1 MRLVWRRA
9 KVLAAIGLA
18 AATAAAALAVGSA
31 PGGAQATQPQATAS
45 PATGLVDGSRVTV
58 SVTGL
63 PAGQAAAVAQCPVGA
78 GLDFARCKFTGNQ
91 AGADASGNV
100 SFEVGVDAILA
111 DSDSDNP
118 EDLDCRPDACELLVF
133 SGFGDSEAFPPIEV
147 PIGFTADGPLAPPPT
162 VTVDP
167 DEGLVDGQVVTV
179 SAAGL
184 VWEDDGFALLCKADL
199 TSSSDCSFDALGFFT
214 VAADRTAT
222 VQLRMTTFIET
233 GSGVVDCREPGACAV
248 VVTTDSGRSP
258 RKLGIAPVAFDPDAE
273 VVPPA
278 LSITPSTDLVD
289 GQSVTANGSG
299 FTSDF
304 VELVEC
310 MPGATDFSDCEF
322 VGFVEGTNPDGTFSQ
337 TVTLAAVLT
346 GEGGSGSVDCRTSSE
361 PCVLVAT
368 SNSID
373 SPRAARVPLAFRP
386 DGPLLP
392 GPSVTVTPSTDLPDQ
407 ATVTV
412 TGSGFPEQGSGSV
425 MVCGTGGGC
434 DPETQTQVEADNA
447 GTISLQLGVAATFTP
462 GEGAPVDCRAAPG
475 CEVVAISFDDFGHA
489 RRGSAP
495 ITFAP
500 STGTGQTR
508 YLDPVFSDVDVTEN
522 VAYRTTTTA
531 AGQPV
536 TLTLD
541 IYQPKGDTAAHRP
554 LLVWLPGGWFDAPD
568 QDVAATYAEAFARR
582 GYVVAVMDYRQRP
595 GLCCPSGDAT
605 GLTAAF
611 LDAHQDAV
619 AGVAWLRDHADQ
631 YKIDTRAIAA
641 AGSEAGAATALHL
654 ADLPGQMGVGGTPA
668 VAAAVGI
675 GGVDLGRHDAG
686 EMPTLALNS
695 TNNIPAPQFLAQW
708 ACDHSR
714 RVGVVCETVG
724 YDGIFGDVA
733 ALRQRDATRRTSR
746 FLVDAVLAPLGLAAP
761 TGDSFTPVAS
771 PSTPAA
777 TPGTPA
783 ATAAAAPAAQTQGNL
798 PRTGMS
804 ATATLVLVGLV
815 LAALGAV
822 LVALGRA
829 RRRGRTGRLG
839 LTGAVAVGVG
849 AVLLTSLIATGCSKG
864 GDDTN
869 TSEQTDEHD
878 MNAPGHDMDDD
889 SGDHAETGDD
899 EGHDHASG
907 DEMDD
912 HGDDESAA
920 GAPDSHGHGDTTG
933 SGTGTG
939 HTGTGHTGGTG
950 GSHHSSGSGGGS
962 THGNGDSHA
971 NPGDPS
977 HANPGDP
984 SHGNPGD
991 PSHANPGD
999 PSHANPGDPGHEH
1012 PTEPMPTGF
1021 DPNWTPDQTAFAQ
1034 SLIDRTTAAMPQFA
1048 NPAILPLMNYS
1059 YIFDGTTPG
1068 TYQHWINT
1076 GLLGDSHTL
1085 DPQVPESLVFRNTG
1099 DLPVLEAAMYMLGL
1113 GADMNHLPADSAFL
1127 PGWHTHNNLCFDD
1140 NFHLVGVT
1148 VNGVCLRG
1156 HFLPTPPMLHIWIV
1170 DTPCGRFAGVDENG
1184 LQCEPHQHEG

>member
-1 MRLVWRRA
+1 MTKVWRRA

-18 AATAAAALAVGSA
+18 ATTAAAALAVGSA
-31 PGGAQATQPQATAS
+31 PGGAQATGPQATVD
-45 PATGLVDGSRVTV
+45 PATGLVDGSPVTI

-63 PAGQAAAVAQCPVGA
+63 PAGQSAQVAQCAAGA
-78 GLDFARCKFTGNQ
+78 GLDFNRCDFRDSQ
-91 AGADASGNV
+91 GAAADGSGNAT
-100 SFEVGVDAILA
+100 FELRVDAMMSVG
-111 DSDSDNP
+111 DFDGP
-118 EDLDCRPDACELLVF
+118 EDLDCRPDACEILVF
-133 SGFGDSEAFPPIEV
+133 SGFGSSQAFQPIEV
-147 PIGFTADGPLAPPPT
+147 PISFTAGAPLAPPPT

-167 DEGLVDGQVVTV
+167 DEGLVDGQTVTV
-179 SAAGL
+179 SASGL
-184 VWEDDGFALLCKADL
+184 VWENDGFALLCKAGL
-199 TSSSDCSFDALGFFT
+199 TSSSDCSFESLGFFE
-214 VAADRTAT
+214 VAEDRTAA
-222 VQLRMTTFIET
+222 VQLRVTTFIET
-233 GSGVVDCREPGACAV
+233 GSGVIDCREPGACV
-248 VVTTDSGRSP
+248 VAVTTDSGRSP
-258 RKLGIAPVAFDPDAE
+258 RKLGITPVAFDPDAE
-273 VVPPA
+273 IVPPA
-278 LSITPSTDLVD
+278 LTVTPGTDLVD
-289 GQSVTANGSG
+289 GQSVTAAGTG

-310 MPGATDFSDCEF
+310 MPGATDFSGCEF
-322 VGFVEGTNPDGTFSQ
+322 VGFVDSVNPDGTFSQ
-337 TVTLAAVLT
+337 AVNLAAVLS
-346 GEGGSGSVDCRTSSE
+346 GDSGGSVDCRTSPE

-368 SNSID
+368 SGAID
-373 SPRAARVPLAFRP
+373 SPRAARAPLAFRP

-425 MVCGTGGGC
+425 VVCRTGGGGC
-434 DPETQTQVEADNA
+434 DPETQTQVDANND

-462 GEGAPVDCRAAPG
+462 GEGEPVDCRAAPG
-475 CEVVAISFDDFGHA
+475 CEVVATSFDDFGHP
-489 RRGSAP
+489 RRGTAP
-495 ITFAP
+495 LAFAP
-500 STGTGQTR
+500 STGTAQTR
-508 YLDPVFSDVDVTEN
+508 YLDPVFPDVDVTEN
-522 VAYRTTTTA
+522 VPYRTTTDA
-531 AGQPV
+531 SGHPV

-541 IYQPKGDTAAHRP
+541 IYQPKGDTAEHRP

-568 QDVAATYAEAFARR
+568 QNVTPTYAEAFARR

-595 GLCCPSGDAT
+595 GLCCPSTSAT

-611 LDAHQDAV
+611 LDAHQDAA

-631 YKIDTRAIAA
+631 YRIDTRAIAA
-641 AGSEAGAATALHL
+641 AGSDAGAATALHL
-654 ADLPGQMGVGGTPA
+654 ADLPGQMGVTGTPA

-733 ALRQRDATRRTSR
+733 SLRQRDATRRTSR

-761 TGDSFTPVAS
+761 TGDSFTPVSS
-771 PSTPAA
+771 PSSPTPAPGAPAAA
-777 TPGTPA
+777 TPA
-783 ATAAAAPAAQTQGNL
+783 VATASQAQSNL
-798 PRTGMS
+798 PQTGMS
-804 ATATLVLVGLV
+804 ATGTLVLVGLV

-829 RRRGRTGRLG
+829 RRRGQTGRLG
-839 LTGAVAVGVG
+839 VTGAVAVGVA
-849 AVLLTSLIATGCSKG
+849 AVLVTSLIATGCSKG

-869 TSEQTDEHD
+869 TSEQNDEHD
-878 MNAPGHDMDDD
+878 MDAPGHNMDEDEQ
-889 SGDHAETGDD
+889 DHAETGDD
-899 EGHDHASG
+899 HASEDEHASG

-912 HGDDESAA
+912 HGGDESAA
-920 GAPDSHGHGDTTG
+920 GTPDGHGHGDST
-933 SGTGTG
+933 GTGTG
-939 HTGTGHTGGTG
+939 HTG
-950 GSHHSSGSGGGS
+950 GSHHSSGSGGS
-962 THGNGDSHA
+962 PTHGTND
-971 NPGDPS
+971 
-977 HANPGDP
+977 
-984 SHGNPGD
+984 
-991 PSHANPGD
+991 SHANPGD
-999 PSHANPGDPGHEH
+999 PSHANPGDPGHGNPGDPGHANPGDPGHANPGDPGDPGHGH

-1021 DPNWTPDQTAFAQ
+1021 DPNWTPEQTAFAQ

-1059 YIFDGTTPG
+1059 YIFDGRTPG

-1099 DLPVLEAAMYMLGL
+1099 DGSVLEAAMYMLGL
-1113 GADMNHLPADSAFL
+1113 GADLNHLPADSAFL
-1127 PGWHTHNNLCFDD
+1127 PGWHIHTNLCFDN

-1148 VNGVCLRG
+1148 VNGVCERG